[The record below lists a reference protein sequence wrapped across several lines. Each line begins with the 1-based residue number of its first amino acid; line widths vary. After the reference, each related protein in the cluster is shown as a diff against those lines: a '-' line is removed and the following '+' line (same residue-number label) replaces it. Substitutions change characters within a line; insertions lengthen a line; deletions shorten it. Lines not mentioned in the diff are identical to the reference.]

1 MTSLDSFLKDVRLW
15 NVVKCTFVIAGVV
28 LASLLVYRFYYVFF
42 AVVVAMML
50 YLAIRP
56 LVELLSRLGI
66 HKGVGMVVGYGVV
79 VLLIVGFL
87 LLLIPML
94 IAQAQ
99 TITAK
104 LPEYYGLLKQLLA
117 GSGIEL
123 LQLIDSYLPD
133 TLVLDRIPAFLINIP
148 ETTNDTTVDT
158 TIAASQPMF
167 SLTTIFFSIFI
178 TISVF
183 AMAYYWMRDRDKI
196 IYQFLLF
203 LPAPK
208 REAVEK
214 LIEEM
219 EEKVGRFYQGQ
230 LILCALV
237 GGASFIAYWLVGLPY
252 ALTLGAFAFVFEAV
266 PMIGPMLGAVPAI
279 LIALTISP
287 TMTAE
292 VVAINALV
300 QFLENNIFV
309 PRIMDRT
316 VGVNPIL
323 TVLAIA
329 GFTTLL
335 GLPGALLAI
344 PLAAIIQVL
353 FERTIF
359 HFSPATS
366 PENTVA
372 AGNEINVSQRNHFS
386 VMRIEAQDLA
396 SDIRKRMRQADPAIT
411 SASLQIEEM
420 IESFA
425 LEFDQLLAM
434 RETTPQT
441 VATAQTMATPQTAAK
456 KEEAKGRHQ

>member
-15 NVVKCTFVIAGVV
+15 DVVKCTFVIAGVV

-56 LVELLSRLGI
+56 LVELLSRWGI

-99 TITAK
+99 TIIAK

-117 GSGIEL
+117 GSDIEL
-123 LQLIDSYLPD
+123 CDLIDSYTTRHTGVD
-133 TLVLDRIPAFLINIP
+133 HIPRVFLIDVP

-158 TIAASQPMF
+158 TVAAPQPIF
-167 SLTTIFFSIFI
+167 SLATIFFSIFI

-203 LPAPK
+203 SLPQR

-230 LILCALV
+230 LILC
-237 GGASFIAYWLVGLPY
+237 
-252 ALTLGAFAFVFEAV
+252 
-266 PMIGPMLGAVPAI
+266 
-279 LIALTISP
+279 
-287 TMTAE
+287 
-292 VVAINALV
+292 
-300 QFLENNIFV
+300 
-309 PRIMDRT
+309 R
-316 VGVNPIL
+316 
-323 TVLAIA
+323 A
-329 GFTTLL
+329 GWWC
-335 GLPGALLAI
+335 
-344 PLAAIIQVL
+344 
-353 FERTIF
+353 
-359 HFSPATS
+359 
-366 PENTVA
+366 
-372 AGNEINVSQRNHFS
+372 
-386 VMRIEAQDLA
+386 
-396 SDIRKRMRQADPAIT
+396 
-411 SASLQIEEM
+411 
-420 IESFA
+420 
-425 LEFDQLLAM
+425 QL
-434 RETTPQT
+434 
-441 VATAQTMATPQTAAK
+441 
-456 KEEAKGRHQ
+456 